1 MGELFDSKGKSSKSY
16 SEVAECLFAEI
27 REGKYSAGNSFP
39 SLTRIASRFGIDT
52 GDVTYSTEELGDTE
66 IYGTPRILN
75 GQIDIGAGEKTVR
88 SEADIE
94 KGVFLRWDALHPMQ
108 GAMAVPQ

>member
-39 SLTRIASRFGIDT
+39 SLTRIASRFG
-52 GDVTYSTEELGDTE
+52 VTRVTAMRSVDELKKRGVVSAA
-66 IYGTPRILN
+66 PRSGLTVIAPN
-75 GQIDIGAGEKTVR
+75 RTIGL
-88 SEADIE
+88 IIP
-94 KGVFLRWDALHPMQ
+94 GVA
-108 GAMAVPQ
+108 